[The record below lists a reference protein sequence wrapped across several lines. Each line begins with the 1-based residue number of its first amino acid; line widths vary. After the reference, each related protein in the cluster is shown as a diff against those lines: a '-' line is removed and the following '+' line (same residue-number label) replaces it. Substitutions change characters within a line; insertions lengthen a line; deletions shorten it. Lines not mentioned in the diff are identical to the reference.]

1 MSAKIS
7 LGMILKGGLHPK
19 KTTFFFV
26 SNDAMKGPESRKF
39 FF

>member
-19 KTTFFFV
+19 KKLFFLFQ
-26 SNDAMKGPESRKF
+26 MIP
-39 FF
+39 